1 MLKYLLRKTLTWLI
15 VIFLAT
21 NVAYLLAAT
30 FLDPRSNY
38 AGRRPPLS
46 SDQIDRILTPL
57 NLNPETPLLERWW
70 TWLSGILF
78 HWNWGTSPLGDP
90 VNAQISYRIWV
101 SAQLLLMATL
111 LAVVIG
117 VGLGVYTA
125 SRQYKASDRLW
136 QGVSIVTMN
145 THVVVASLL
154 VVALALKINEWTG
167 TRVFYVTGAPSSS
180 RDEGFF
186 PWLINTFQHLALPTI
201 SLLII
206 SYASYHLMQRTLLL
220 DNLSADYVRTAR
232 AKGLTRQKA
241 IRKHALR
248 TSIIPVATSVA
259 FSVPGI
265 FTGAVMTERIFAWN
279 GMGQYFIETIT
290 KNDVNGVVAVAAFG
304 ALMVA
309 VSAILADLVVVALD
323 PRVRVS

>member
-136 QGVSIVTMN
+136 QGGFHCHDEYSRGRGIAVGGRLGPQDQRVDRDARLLRHWRSIV
-145 THVVVASLL
+145 
-154 VVALALKINEWTG
+154 
-167 TRVFYVTGAPSSS
+167 VTG
-180 RDEGFF
+180 
-186 PWLINTFQHLALPTI
+186 
-201 SLLII
+201 
-206 SYASYHLMQRTLLL
+206 
-220 DNLSADYVRTAR
+220 
-232 AKGLTRQKA
+232 
-241 IRKHALR
+241 
-248 TSIIPVATSVA
+248 
-259 FSVPGI
+259 
-265 FTGAVMTERIFAWN
+265 
-279 GMGQYFIETIT
+279 
-290 KNDVNGVVAVAAFG
+290 
-304 ALMVA
+304 
-309 VSAILADLVVVALD
+309 
-323 PRVRVS
+323 